1 MNTEDKRTRI
11 REALGRLDAAGVNN
25 AWWFFQADRRGV
37 KGGDPNV
44 SNRC

>member
-25 AWWFFQADRRGV
+25 AWWFFKIIGAV
-37 KGGDPNV
+37 
-44 SNRC
+44 